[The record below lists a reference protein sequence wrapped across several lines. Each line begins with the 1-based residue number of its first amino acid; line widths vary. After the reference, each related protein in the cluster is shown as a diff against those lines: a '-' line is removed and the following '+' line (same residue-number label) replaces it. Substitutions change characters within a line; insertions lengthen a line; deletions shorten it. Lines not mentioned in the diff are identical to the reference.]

1 MKKLLLAV
9 LAVIVMALSS
19 GCGDDPVIDFWAMGD
34 KVGDKIGSE
43 VFCEEDP
50 CDK

>member
-1 MKKLLLAV
+1 VVLIVVAV
-9 LAVIVMALSS
+9 LVMALSS
-19 GCGDDPVIDFWAMGD
+19 GCSDEPTFDFWAMGD
-34 KVGDKIGSE
+34 KVGEKVGSE